1 MKKYLIRGDNIEE
14 LIENAA
20 LSLKVEVKEIKYEII
35 KHTKNIFGKTKEI
48 ELKVWVEK
56 PELICDDNMTNCK
69 VYTPEK
75 ESEEKVEI
83 DEEKMKEDDFFEV
96 EVLKSGIYLMLK
108 KEVDV
113 TKIGEYHL
121 LQIALEKKFKNP
133 ITEEIKIAIN
143 EKQGEYVKIGEYDPS
158 YYIDAKPKIMIN
170 RKGMEATVEVVPPI
184 RGNHI
189 KKESIISEIQ
199 KVGIKY
205 GINEENIDWIVASRI
220 YNEPI
225 KIAEGKMPI
234 DGDDAKIIHLFEI
247 NEKLEFKQ
255 DESGRVNY
263 KEISNSI
270 LNANRGDIISKKI
283 PPTAGI
289 EGINIFGEIVPPKH
303 GKDKFFFKGKNVE
316 EANDGHELMST
327 IDGRVSVVNQ
337 MINVFPILQVDGD
350 IDLSIGNV
358 DFVGTVFIKGKITE
372 GFTVKAGGDLIVDGV
387 IENANVEVSGNLLVK
402 NGIVGKED
410 GEAIIK
416 VNGEIK
422 TKFIQNITVEAGGK
436 VEVSEH
442 ILNSTVSSR
451 ENVYVAGGKG
461 RIIGGKIVATKE
473 IVAYEVG
480 NKFENITILEVGITP
495 EDRSRKNEIE
505 KLIETKEA
513 EIEKNDVEIK
523 TLAAHK
529 ESGTLDE
536 KRQKIYLEKV
546 KKQFVFAKELKDLRS
561 EHQKLQRIFEEGNHG
576 KIHVRNIMYPGVKF
590 RIGENQLNIKENFK
604 FVTFYV
610 DRLKME
616 ISLLP
621 FEKDEMERKKK

>member
-1 MKKYLIRGDNIEE
+1 MKKYLIRGENKEE
-14 LIENAA
+14 LLESAA
-20 LSLKVEVKEIKYEII
+20 LSLKVESKDIKYEII

-56 PELICDDNMTNCK
+56 PEVICDENMNNCK
-69 VYTPEK
+69 IIIPQD
-75 ESEEKVEI
+75 SAEEKVEV

-113 TKIGEYHL
+113 SKLGADHL
-121 LQIALEKKFKNP
+121 LQVALDRKFKNP
-133 ITEEIKIAIN
+133 VTDEIKKAIR
-143 EKQGEYVKIGEYDPS
+143 EKQGELVKIGEYDAE
-158 YYIDAKPKIMIN
+158 YYIDAKAKIMIN
-170 RKGMEATVEVVPPI
+170 KKGMEATVEVIPPI

-189 KKESIISEIQ
+189 KKEAIVSEIQ

-205 GINEENIDWIVASRI
+205 GIIEENIDWVIASRI

-225 KIAEGKMPI
+225 KIAEGKFPI

-247 NEKLEFKQ
+247 SEKLEFKQ

-283 PPTAGI
+283 PPTPGI
-289 EGINIFGEIVPPKH
+289 DGINIFGEIVSPKH

-358 DFVGTVFIKGKITE
+358 DFVGTVFIKGKVKE
-372 GFTVKAGGDLIVDGV
+372 GFTVKAGGDMIVDGV
-387 IENANVEVSGNLLVK
+387 IENANVEVHGNLLIK

-410 GEAIIK
+410 GEAVIK
-416 VNGEIK
+416 VHGELK
-422 TKFIQNITVEAGGK
+422 TKFIQNITVETGGK
-436 VEVSEH
+436 IEVSEH
-442 ILNSTVSSR
+442 ILNSTVLSR
-451 ENVYVAGGKG
+451 ESIYVAGGKG
-461 RIIGGKIVATKE
+461 RIIGGKVIATKE

-480 NKFENITILEVGITP
+480 NKFENVTILEVGITP
-495 EDRSRKNEIE
+495 EDRIRRVEVE
-505 KLIETKEA
+505 KLIEEKEN
-513 EIEKNDVEIK
+513 EREKNDVEIK
-523 TLAAHK
+523 TLSAYK
-529 ESGTLDE
+529 ESGGLDE
-536 KRQKIYLEKV
+536 KRQKVYLEKV
-546 KKQFVFAKELKDLRS
+546 KKQFVFAKELKELRS
-561 EHQKLQRIFEEGNHG
+561 EYEKLIRIFEEGIHG

-590 RIGENQLNIKENFK
+590 RIGDNQLNIKENFK

-610 DRLKME
+610 DRLKNE